1 MNAEQLVCS
10 FDSFETDPKL
20 CLWNGFGNV
29 LFTFDRTLIN
39 LAQQCQIQHTRQG
52 L

>member
-1 MNAEQLVCS
+1 MNAGQLVCS
-10 FDSFETDPKL
+10 FDSFEGGPEL

-29 LFTFDRTLIN
+29 LFTFDRTLIS
-39 LAQQCQIQHTRQG
+39 LAQQHTRG